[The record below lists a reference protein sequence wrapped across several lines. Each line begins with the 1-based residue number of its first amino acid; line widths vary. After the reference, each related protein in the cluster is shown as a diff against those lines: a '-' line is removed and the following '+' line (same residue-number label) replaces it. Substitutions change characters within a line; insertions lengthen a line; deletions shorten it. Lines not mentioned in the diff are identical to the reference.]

1 MPNISQNTPYT
12 NSTIR
17 KIQVIN
23 LHVTMGGET
32 A

>member
-1 MPNISQNTPYT
+1 MQNILKNTPYK

-23 LHVTMGGET
+23 LRVSV
-32 A
+32 